1 MLSGLC
7 FGHDAESSEMM
18 YRKLIQLQIAALTVL
33 LLILAGVRPVAGQLA
48 RVEFD
53 AAAVCTKAAG
63 DPGQAKVDFYV
74 KVPYWKLGFEAS
86 PRGFVARYQVSA
98 EIVELGADGSLG
110 NKVEKPV
117 WDRTLRLANHAE
129 TTRKDLYDLTTH
141 SVELTAG
148 NYLVELSVVDE
159 GSGDAFVRELPIKV
173 RNFNRPAA
181 ISDLLLLEEYDSDRN
196 VVLPSVSNRFGTE
209 RLGFSM
215 MYEVYLNRPQS
226 LRISQQVFQTANTLI
241 GEQSLSE
248 PVTTSES
255 VYLDGDTNYIDA
267 PRSQH
272 VVTIP
277 VTELQLGQYLVR
289 VTIEDSDGNVMDVT
303 EETFTIDWKGL
314 AEHIRDID
322 DAISQLIYIAQPKE
336 IRHLKAGETDA
347 ERLSRFVDFWRR
359 RDPTP
364 GTRRNERMEEY
375 YYRISHANERYG
387 TLTDGWKT
395 DRGEVV
401 VLFGE
406 PDYIER
412 HPYNFNVE
420 PYEIWYYYRIGKR
433 FIFVDRTGL
442 GDYEIL
448 IPIWDERTRIR

>member
-7 FGHDAESSEMM
+7 FGHDADSSEMM
-18 YRKLIQLQIAALTVL
+18 YRKLIRFQIAALTVVFL
-33 LLILAGVRPVAGQLA
+33 LLAGIRPAAGQLA
-48 RVEFD
+48 TVEFD
-53 AAAVCTKAAG
+53 VAAVCTKAPA
-63 DPGQAKVDFYV
+63 DPAQAKVDFYV
-74 KVPYWKLGFEAS
+74 KVPYRKLEFNSS

-98 EIVELGADGSLG
+98 EIVELGGDGLLG
-110 NKVEKPV
+110 NKVEKPI
-117 WDRTLRLANHAE
+117 WDRTLRLANHADTE
-129 TTRKDLYDLTTH
+129 RRDLYDLTTH
-141 SVELTAG
+141 SLELSPG

-159 GSGDAFVRELPIKV
+159 ASGDAFVRELPIKV
-173 RNFNRPAA
+173 RDFDRPTAV
-181 ISDLLLLEEYDSDRN
+181 SDLLLLEEYDGDRN
-196 VVLPSVSNRFGTE
+196 IILPSVSNRFGTE

-215 MYEVYLNRPQS
+215 MYEVYLDRPQS
-226 LRISQQVFQTANTLI
+226 VRISRQVFQTANTIL
-241 GEQSLSE
+241 GEQASSE
-248 PVTTSES
+248 PIKSGS
-255 VYLDGDTNYIDA
+255 VYVDGDTNYIDA

-272 VVTIP
+272 IVTIP
-277 VTELQLGQYLVR
+277 ITDLQLGQYLVR
-289 VTIEDSDGNVMDVT
+289 VTVEDSEGNVLDVSD
-303 EETFTIDWKGL
+303 ETFTIDWKGL
-314 AEHIRDID
+314 AEHIRDIN

-347 ERLSRFVDFWRR
+347 ERLSRFIDFWRR

-395 DRGEVV
+395 DRGQAV